1 MKRSCRTRRSSFSMT
16 AAAAAAASA
25 AIVANNISGG
35 GGRGGGIDFA
45 QAFCTSDPGTSIHR
59 HRHQQPRQHQHQRRP
74 ACSRVLP
81 LTTPTHDAHGST
93 TRRRCRGSSKDRLL
107 MGYNGSGQGGV
118 TSRGSSGVR
127 SWGEGGVA
135 TMHLTRPRAV
145 APLGAGAD
153 QDIRAHVTATGGSSS
168 GGGGLNGASSARVE
182 AQGVEGEQAAVI
194 SSGQRLRR
202 TGR

>member
-1 MKRSCRTRRSSFSMT
+1 
-16 AAAAAAASA
+16 
-25 AIVANNISGG
+25 
-35 GGRGGGIDFA
+35 
-45 QAFCTSDPGTSIHR
+45 
-59 HRHQQPRQHQHQRRP
+59 
-74 ACSRVLP
+74 
-81 LTTPTHDAHGST
+81 
-93 TRRRCRGSSKDRLL
+93 

-182 AQGVEGEQAAVI
+182 AQGVESEQAAVI

-202 TGR
+202 TGRTPFRRITDETLDLIRDSTSITEVISQ